1 MGKKKAMKT
10 KTNKWYLQ
18 PGMMIPGIF
27 VMSVVIRFMLACA
40 ISAGPTVYIDE
51 GLYINIARSL
61 ATQGEVMYRA
71 QPVSYVY
78 LLYPISMLAAFVLPA
93 SVNLYRVLQLWNA
106 VMISTMVFPVYLLCK
121 QLKFKK
127 EHAYTVSAASML
139 LPEIAL
145 STYLVAESLIYPL
158 MMWIFFLAYLT
169 IDKNEKWYLP
179 LLFGI
184 LNGVSYFAKPGCVV
198 FGSCFL
204 LVVFVYS
211 LKKHDKK
218 RAGQMFCS
226 LLLTGAVIAL
236 GYAVYGLLFEKASV
250 LNLYEKQIPTIDV
263 ENILI
268 MAQGVLFHVFA
279 FAISAGSAL
288 VLIPC
293 VGFKKQN
300 EKEQVFF
307 AAFLLG
313 LIAMAVSVAI
323 MIVPY
328 EYDGTWGKAAVHL
341 RYLMYFLP
349 VLLVWMYLPELEGLR
364 LKKKGLAALIVLSVI
379 FVFPSGFN
387 FFTASAGTYNSPALN
402 AFYAHRAGKTLGIL
416 CICAVTAANLYLIG
430 RLRKGAYNPSVR
442 KTAFIVICA
451 FMLVNGA
458 MAYKNHRAID
468 AELDKDANH
477 VAQALV
483 EDDFVV
489 VTNNRYDDFRGYQ
502 LDAHLHNPAQMVV
515 MNNMLLDA
523 VETGGVY
530 RSFTPVVQAPNVA
543 NLPTIETDTLLFD
556 VTTADY
562 VEFADT
568 VKTMKSPNGLYT
580 IAQIE
585 AGKPYLKTAI
595 ASMNAYTLS
604 AADTGSLLVFDEEM
618 LARGEVTLH
627 ISMRSPSGAARVT
640 FASEG
645 QSVTVDVNEQSQ
657 QYSVTL
663 PMTTNAFF
671 HFTISGTEDIVI
683 NQYYTE

>member
-1 MGKKKAMKT
+1 MGKKKAI
-10 KTNKWYLQ
+10 KTNQWYSR
-18 PGMMIPGIF
+18 PCVMIWGIYI
-27 VMSVVIRFMLACA
+27 VSVALRFALACTV
-40 ISAGPTVYIDE
+40 SAGPTVYIDE

-61 ATQGEVMYRA
+61 MAQGEVMYRA

-78 LLYPISMLAAFVLPA
+78 LLYPISMLPAFLLPA

-106 VMISTMVFPVYLLCK
+106 VMISTMVFPVYLLCR
-121 QLKFKK
+121 QLKIKK
-127 EHAYTVSAASML
+127 EQAYTVSAVSML

-169 IDKNEKWYLP
+169 VDKDEKWYLP

-198 FGSCFL
+198 FGICFL
-204 LVVFVYS
+204 LVALAYS

-218 RAGQMFCS
+218 RAGLMLLG
-226 LLLTGAVIAL
+226 LLLTGGVIAL
-236 GYAVYGLLFEKASV
+236 GYAAYGLLFEKASV
-250 LNLYEKQIPTIDV
+250 LNLYEKQIPSIDL

-268 MAQGVLFHVFA
+268 MAQGVVFHILA

-293 VGFKKQN
+293 AGFKRLSEKQ
-300 EKEQVFF
+300 QVFF

-313 LIAMAVSVAI
+313 VIAMAVSVAI

-349 VLLVWMYLPELEGLR
+349 VLLSFMYLPGLEGLR
-364 LKKKGLAALIVLSVI
+364 LKKKGLLALAVLSVI
-379 FVFPSGFN
+379 FIFPSGFN

-430 RLRKGAYNPSVR
+430 RLRKGAYNPAIR
-442 KTAFIVICA
+442 RTACMAICA
-451 FMLVNGA
+451 FMLINGA

-468 AELDKDANH
+468 AELEKDADF
-477 VAQALV
+477 VAQALAD
-483 EDDFVV
+483 EDFVV

-502 LDAHLHNPAQMVV
+502 LDAHLHTPAQMVV

-530 RSFTPVVQAPNVA
+530 RSFTPVVQAPNAA

-568 VKTMKSPNGLYT
+568 VKTTKSPNGLYT

-595 ASMNAYTLS
+595 ASMSAYTLS
-604 AADTGSLLVFDEEM
+604 AADQGSLLVFDEEM
-618 LARGEVTLH
+618 LSRGEVTLH
-627 ISMRSPSGAARVT
+627 ITMRSPAGAAQVT
-640 FASEG
+640 FASAG
-645 QSVTVDVNEQSQ
+645 QTVTVDVHEQPQ

-663 PMTTNAFF
+663 PLSGNAFF
-671 HFTISGTEDIVI
+671 HFTISGTKDIVI
-683 NQYYTE
+683 SQYYTE